1 MITKTHRAVIN
12 LVVTLL
18 IIIPLLTT
26 GCFNR
31 EKEPKPSGM
40 ISRSDLTTILTEMYL
55 ADGLLNNP
63 AIRKVH
69 ESKDS
74 IENYMDII
82 TLHGFTKSQFD
93 ETIEYLFLHKPKT
106 MEAVYEDVLVNLS
119 KLEADN
125 QKAREE
131 ERTGINKNHYTG
143 KNNYSLPNEGV
154 NAKVELDIPLDK
166 PGQYILKARILL
178 YEDDQT
184 DNPHISMWY
193 WYDDGSEEGHIEPW
207 DTVGLAKTG
216 RSKLF
221 TLSKEMEDT
230 LATHLRGYLFNHTD
244 KPGHW
249 EKHGQISNISVTY
262 IEREKFILEDIPP
275 DDPF

>member
-1 MITKTHRAVIN
+1 MITKYQRTAIN

-63 AIRKVH
+63 AVRKIH
-69 ESKDS
+69 ENKDS

-93 ETIEYLFLHKPKT
+93 VTVEYLFLHKPKI
-106 MEAVYEDVLVNLS
+106 MEEVYEDVLVNLS

-131 ERTGINKNHYTG
+131 ERTGNNKNYYTG

-154 NAKVELDIPLDK
+154 NAKVELDIPLNI
-166 PGQYILKARILL
+166 PGQYNLKARILL
-178 YEDDQT
+178 YEDDQSE
-184 DNPHISMWY
+184 NPHISLWY
-193 WYDDGSEEGHIEPW
+193 WYDDGTEEGHIEPW
-207 DTVGLAKTG
+207 DTIGLAKTG

-262 IEREKFILEDIPP
+262 IEKEKIIPEDMPP
-275 DDPF
+275 DEFL